1 MTELTCIVCPVG
13 CRLKVEQGKE
23 GLKIIGNGCRRGVA
37 YARDEMTAPKR
48 MLTAVVQVAGSERML
63 PVKTET
69 AIPKAKIYAAMEEIK
84 AITVSPPVMIGQ
96 VIKENLAESGVPLVA
111 TGTIAGEGCFK
122 PLEKSLG
129 SE

>member
-37 YARDEMTAPKR
+37 YARDEMTAPK
-48 MLTAVVQVAGSERML
+48 RML